1 MSFLNDFMNT
11 TTVPGAKESVASAIQ
26 LAAEIR
32 AGGPGAYAGSWSAAM
47 SQANRQAA
55 EISKDPVGWVSR
67 NISWD
72 NPNLAN
78 QQINY
83 LKQNNYDT
91 KNLDQGQLNTH
102 NLTMQILGQGTT
114 GKWTGEGF
122 GGPEQNAK
130 VMASLLAGAGIS
142 DLKDFGKI
150 TKPSYVESY
159 VKPEIKTKSTPYGDV
174 DEFTGRY
181 YVDLESGRYY
191 VNEKD
196 VTPVNIGYSPEDSA
210 TLHLAKIPVGE
221 ETYWGN
227 KKTGQP
233 IYQNYNMTD
242 PSGNVWQG
250 TYSGH
255 GRTNFGVE
263 FGPDGTPYFY
273 TQFGGDT
280 NSMADI
286 VPVVSL
292 GLALFAPGIGGAVG
306 AALTGTAATTVASQV
321 IGAAVVQGVLAEAQ
335 GGDFLDGAIKGAV
348 TAGVAPAVA
357 NTVGST
363 VANVM
368 ADSAVK
374 NVVANAVASSAA
386 SVVTAAL
393 TGGDVGQ
400 AAITGALAGAG
411 GSIGRE
417 LGTAA
422 DLGTTPFSEQTQML
436 AGQEQGLG
444 TAGGLGAN
452 IGQAVGAIASGA
464 DANQAILQALGQAA
478 AEKQA
483 ATPKTVEENIS
494 QTPVLAPT
502 EAEIAAP
509 VASETPQLV
518 TEPVDATIS
527 EPVEIP
533 PPSPQEKLILD
544 LISQELG
551 LVEGGLQEGVAGT
564 IPEVIPGI
572 QEGIV
577 ETTPGLD
584 FGVQQGVVGTIPED
598 LGVQPGVVATI
609 PEDLG
614 LQTGVAGTIPEELD
628 VQGGIVETI
637 PEDLGLQEGVAG
649 TIPPLDQ
656 DIIDLIA
663 PPPATEENLA
673 LDVLGQ
679 PLTPEAVDIEPIPQ
693 DPLLGLSSPAVGE
706 GEQEAID
713 YQALEGL
720 SDPSVGFGEEAAIE
734 QANLDALDALSS
746 AEVGEGEQ
754 EAINRQA
761 LEELS
766 SAEVGE
772 GEQDAINWQALEELS
787 SAEVGLGEQEA
798 INQQALEELSS
809 AEVGLG
815 EQEAIDRA
823 AEGIDTVFD
832 TGLKV
837 VDRPYI
843 RDFYISGGRRRGD
856 TFGPTVTNLSQAI
869 SAPFFPSSPVSG
881 LTSYR
886 GAGEIESKST
896 GKPRRDVWNEASLRL
911 KDALGL

>member
-1 MSFLNDFMNT
+1 MAVTEESKRFMSGGRYKVYRSTFI
-11 TTVPGAKESVASAIQ
+11 PGQVFGTRAEAE
-26 LAAEIR
+26 AAD
-32 AGGPGAYAGSWSAAM
+32 
-47 SQANRQAA
+47 QA
-55 EISKDPVGWVSR
+55 
-67 NISWD
+67 
-72 NPNLAN
+72 
-78 QQINY
+78 QQKTI
-83 LKQNNYDT
+83 T
-91 KNLDQGQLNTH
+91 GQLTK
-102 NLTMQILGQGTT
+102 QILDQGTT
-114 GKWTGEGF
+114 GKWSGYGY
-122 GGPEQNAK
+122 GGPGPNAAA
-130 VMASLLAGAGIS
+130 MAGLLANAGIT
-142 DLKDFGKI
+142 DIKQFGVL
-150 TKPSYVESY
+150 PNGQY
-159 VKPEIKTKSTPYGDV
+159 
-174 DEFTGRY
+174 
-181 YVDLESGRYY
+181 
-191 VNEKD
+191 
-196 VTPVNIGYSPEDSA
+196 
-210 TLHLAKIPVGE
+210 
-221 ETYWGN
+221 GN
-227 KKTGQP
+227 KVTGQP
-233 IYQNYNMTD
+233 IDPNYSRAGGNIW
-242 PSGNVWQG
+242 SG
-250 TYSGH
+250 TFAGH
-255 GRTNFGVE
+255 NSTSFGVQ
-263 FGPDGTPYFY
+263 FAPDGTPYFY
-273 TQFGGDT
+273 TQEGASTSDAG
-280 NSMADI
+280 DI
-286 VPVVSL
+286 VPIIAL
-292 GLALFAPGIGGAVG
+292 GLTLFAPGIGGAIG
-306 AALTGTAATTVASQV
+306 SAITGTAATTVASQV
-321 IGAAVVQGVLAEAQ
+321 IGSAVVQGVLAEAQ

-357 NTVGST
+357 NTVGAA
-363 VANVM
+363 VADVM
-368 ADSAVK
+368 ADSAIK
-374 NVVANAVASSAA
+374 NVVANAVASSASSA
-386 SVVTAAL
+386 VTAAL
-393 TGGDVGQ
+393 TGGDVEQ
-400 AAITGALAGAG
+400 AALTGALAGAG

-417 LGTAA
+417 FATAA

-464 DANQAILQALGQAA
+464 DADQAILQALTNAA

-494 QTPVLAPT
+494 QAPVLTPT
-502 EAEIAAP
+502 EAEMPPPAFIG
-509 VASETPQLV
+509 TPQLV

-577 ETTPGLD
+577 ETTPGID

-598 LGVQPGVVATI
+598 LGVQPGIVATI

-614 LQTGVAGTIPEELD
+614 LQTGVAGTIPEDLG
-628 VQGGIVETI
+628 VQSGIVETI
-637 PEDLGLQEGVAG
+637 PEDLGLQGGVAE

-656 DIIDLIA
+656 DIIDLIT

-673 LDVLGQ
+673 LDVLGE

-693 DPLLGLSSPAVGE
+693 DPLLGLSSQAAGE
-706 GEQEAID
+706 AEQEAID

-720 SDPSVGFGEEAAIE
+720 SDPSVGFGEEAAID
-734 QANLDALDALSS
+734 QANLDALGDLSS
-746 AEVGEGEQ
+746 AEVGQGEQ
-754 EAINRQA
+754 EAIDR
-761 LEELS
+761 
-766 SAEVGE
+766 
-772 GEQDAINWQALEELS
+772 
-787 SAEVGLGEQEA
+787 
-798 INQQALEELSS
+798 QALEELSS

-815 EQEAIDRA
+815 EQEAIDKA
-823 AEGIDTVFD
+823 IEGIE
-832 TGLKV
+832 V

>member
-11 TTVPGAKESVASAIQ
+11 TTVPGAKESVASLIQ

-32 AGGPGAYAGSWSAAM
+32 AGGPGAYAGNWSAVM
-47 SQANRQAA
+47 SGANRRAA

-67 NISWD
+67 NVSWD

-114 GKWTGEGF
+114 GKWTGEGL
-122 GGPEQNAK
+122 GSPEANARA
-130 VMASLLAGAGIS
+130 MASTLAGAGIT
-142 DLKDFGKI
+142 DIKQFGQL
-150 TKPSYVESY
+150 PNGSY
-159 VKPEIKTKSTPYGDV
+159 
-174 DEFTGRY
+174 
-181 YVDLESGRYY
+181 
-191 VNEKD
+191 
-196 VTPVNIGYSPEDSA
+196 
-210 TLHLAKIPVGE
+210 
-221 ETYWGN
+221 GN
-227 KKTGQP
+227 KTTGQP
-233 IYQNYNMTD
+233 ISTNYGRAGGNIF
-242 PSGNVWQG
+242 SGTFTG
-250 TYSGH
+250 KDSTG
-255 GRTNFGVE
+255 FGVQ
-263 FGPDGTPYFY
+263 FAPDGTPYFY
-273 TQFGGDT
+273 TQQGAST
-280 NSMADI
+280 SSMGDI

-292 GLALFAPGIGGAVG
+292 GLALFAPGIGGAIG
-306 AALTGTAATTVASQV
+306 SALTGTAATTVASQV

-357 NTVGST
+357 NTVGAS
-363 VANVM
+363 VAS
-368 ADSAVK
+368 ALSDSAIK
-374 NVVANAVASSAA
+374 NVVANAVASSASSA
-386 SVVTAAL
+386 VTAAL

-400 AAITGALAGAG
+400 AALTGALAGAG

-417 LGTAA
+417 FATAA

-464 DANQAILQALGQAA
+464 DADQAILQALGQAA

-494 QTPVLAPT
+494 QTPVSPT
-502 EAEIAAP
+502 PEAEIATP

-584 FGVQQGVVGTIPED
+584 FGVQQGVAETIPED
-598 LGVQPGVVATI
+598 LGVQPGIVATI

-614 LQTGVAGTIPEELD
+614 LQTGVAGTIPEDLG
-628 VQGGIVETI
+628 VQGGVVETI

-673 LDVLGQ
+673 LDVLGE

-720 SDPSVGFGEEAAIE
+720 SDPSVGFGEEAAID
-734 QANLDALDALSS
+734 QANLDALGDLSS
-746 AEVGEGEQ
+746 AEVGQGEQ
-754 EAINRQA
+754 EAIDR
-761 LEELS
+761 
-766 SAEVGE
+766 
-772 GEQDAINWQALEELS
+772 QALEELS

-815 EQEAIDRA
+815 EQEAIDKA
-823 AEGIDTVFD
+823 IEGIE
-832 TGLKV
+832 V

>member
-32 AGGPGAYAGSWSAAM
+32 AGGPAAYAGSWSAAM
-47 SQANRQAA
+47 SQANRRAA
-55 EISKDPVGWVSR
+55 EISKDPIGWVSR
-67 NISWD
+67 NVSWD

-91 KNLDQGQLNTH
+91 RNLDQGQLNTH

-114 GKWTGEGF
+114 GKWTGEGL
-122 GGPEQNAK
+122 GSPEANARA
-130 VMASLLAGAGIS
+130 MASTLAGAGIT
-142 DLKDFGKI
+142 DIKQFGQL
-150 TKPSYVESY
+150 PDGSY
-159 VKPEIKTKSTPYGDV
+159 
-174 DEFTGRY
+174 
-181 YVDLESGRYY
+181 
-191 VNEKD
+191 
-196 VTPVNIGYSPEDSA
+196 
-210 TLHLAKIPVGE
+210 
-221 ETYWGN
+221 GN
-227 KKTGQP
+227 KTTGQP
-233 IYQNYNMTD
+233 ISTNYGRAGGNIF
-242 PSGNVWQG
+242 SGTFTG
-250 TYSGH
+250 KDSTG
-255 GRTNFGVE
+255 FGVQ
-263 FGPDGTPYFY
+263 FAPDGTPYFY
-273 TQFGGDT
+273 TQKGASTSSAG
-280 NSMADI
+280 DI

-292 GLALFAPGIGGAVG
+292 GLALFAPGIGGAIG
-306 AALTGTAATTVASQV
+306 SALTGTAATTVASQV

-357 NTVGST
+357 NTVGAS
-363 VANVM
+363 VAS
-368 ADSAVK
+368 ALSDSAIK
-374 NVVANAVASSAA
+374 NVVANAVASSASSA
-386 SVVTAAL
+386 VTAAL

-400 AAITGALAGAG
+400 AALTGALAGAG

-417 LGTAA
+417 FATAA

-464 DANQAILQALGQAA
+464 DADQAILQALVQAA

-502 EAEIAAP
+502 ETEIAA
-509 VASETPQLV
+509 A
-518 TEPVDATIS
+518 
-527 EPVEIP
+527 P
-533 PPSPQEKLILD
+533 PPETEQIAD
-544 LISQELG
+544 IG
-551 LVEGGLQEGVAGT
+551 VMDGVAGT
-564 IPEVIPGI
+564 IPEITPPSTQEFPIPDQI
-572 QEGIV
+572 SQELGGV
-577 ETTPGLD
+577 E
-584 FGVQQGVVGTIPED
+584 
-598 LGVQPGVVATI
+598 
-609 PEDLG
+609 
-614 LQTGVAGTIPEELD
+614 
-628 VQGGIVETI
+628 
-637 PEDLGLQEGVAG
+637 EGVAG

-656 DIIDLIA
+656 DIIDLITQ
-663 PPPATEENLA
+663 PPVTEQNLALDVLGQPLTPEAVDITPVPQENLA
-673 LDVLGQ
+673 LDVLGE

-720 SDPSVGFGEEAAIE
+720 SDPSVGFGEEAAID
-734 QANLDALDALSS
+734 QANLDALGDLSS
-746 AEVGEGEQ
+746 AEVGQGEQ
-754 EAINRQA
+754 EAIDR
-761 LEELS
+761 
-766 SAEVGE
+766 
-772 GEQDAINWQALEELS
+772 QALEELS

-809 AEVGLG
+809 AEVGLS
-815 EQEAIDRA
+815 EQEAIDKA
-823 AEGIDTVFD
+823 IEGIE
-832 TGLKV
+832 V